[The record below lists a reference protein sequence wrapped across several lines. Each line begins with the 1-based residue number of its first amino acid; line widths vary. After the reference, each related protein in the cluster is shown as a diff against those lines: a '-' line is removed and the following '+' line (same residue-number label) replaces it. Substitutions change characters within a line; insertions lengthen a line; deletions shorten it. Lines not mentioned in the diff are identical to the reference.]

1 MKNILFTYLLL
12 VTFFSAFAQKDSGFT
27 ETAVALQTK
36 TGKIYGTLT
45 MPTNGKNFLVALI
58 IAGSGPTDR
67 NGNSIYSKNDC
78 LKKLAHQ
85 LSYYKIASV
94 RFDKREIGESIDSTM
109 KESDLRF
116 DTYVN
121 DAKDWISFLKKD
133 NRFTKIIVIGH
144 SEGSLIGMIAAQ
156 NADMFVSIAGAGQ
169 PADII
174 IKKQLASQPK
184 QVQDIAFPIIDSL
197 KNGMLA
203 RNVPTEYYSIFRPSV
218 QPYLISW
225 FKYDPA
231 IQIKNLHIPIL
242 ILQGTNDLQITVGD
256 PILLAGANPSAK
268 LVLIDNMNH
277 IFRIITTGDTP
288 GNIASYKNPELPIS
302 DELVKNIVDFIAAN
316 N

>member
-1 MKNILFTYLLL
+1 MKNIFFTYLLL
-12 VTFFSAFAQKDSGFT
+12 VTFFSASAQKDSGFI
-27 ETAVALQTK
+27 ETAIVLQTK
-36 TGKIYGTLT
+36 TAKIYGTLT
-45 MPTNGKNFLVALI
+45 MPTNGKNVPVALI

-67 NGNSIYSKNDC
+67 NGNSVYTKNDC
-78 LKKLAHQ
+78 LQKLAHQ
-85 LSYYKIASV
+85 LSYSKIASV
-94 RFDKREIGESIDSTM
+94 RFDKREIGKSIDSTM
-109 KESDLRF
+109 KEGNLRF

-133 NRFTKIIVIGH
+133 SRFTKIIVIGH

-156 NADMFVSIAGAGQ
+156 NADIFISIAGAGQ
-169 PADII
+169 PADKI
-174 IKKQLASQPK
+174 IKTQLASQPK

-197 KNGMLA
+197 KNGMLVT
-203 RNVPTEYYSIFRPSV
+203 NIPTEYYSIFRPSV

-242 ILQGTNDLQITVGD
+242 IIQGTNDLQVTVD
-256 PILLAGANPSAK
+256 DAKLLAAANPSAK
-268 LVLIDNMNH
+268 SILIDKMNH
-277 IFRIITTGDTP
+277 VFRIIATGDTS

-302 DELVKNIVDFIAAN
+302 DELVKNIVNFIAAN